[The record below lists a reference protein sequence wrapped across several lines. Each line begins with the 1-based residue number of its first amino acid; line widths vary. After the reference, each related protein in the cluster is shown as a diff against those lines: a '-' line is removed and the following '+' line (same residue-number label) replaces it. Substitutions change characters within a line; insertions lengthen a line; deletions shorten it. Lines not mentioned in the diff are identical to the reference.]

1 MNLEQKKAFVS
12 DIKERFDA
20 APLVILTDFKGTTVD
35 QFNSARRA
43 FEAKGLHFQ
52 VVKNT
57 LCRRALE
64 GSDKAELA
72 ESFSGNVALLFS
84 GEDPV
89 EAAKEFQAQVKA
101 NDKLEIKAGYFEG
114 DLLDGKGVEM
124 VSKLPSREE
133 MLVTVLRTMQEPGR
147 QTLGVLQAPARD
159 LLYLLNNFANKL
171 EGEG

>member
-20 APLVILTDFKGTTVD
+20 APLVILTDFKGTTVEE
-35 QFNSARRA
+35 FNAARRA
-43 FEAKGLHFQ
+43 FEEKGLHFQ

-57 LCRRALE
+57 LCKRALE
-64 GSDKAELA
+64 GSDKAGLA
-72 ESFSGNVALLFS
+72 DSFTGNVALLFS

-89 EAAKEFQAQVKA
+89 DAAKTFGEQAKA
-101 NDKLEIKAGYFEG
+101 NNKLAIKAGYFEG
-114 DLLDGKGVEM
+114 DVLDGKGVEA
-124 VSKLPSREE
+124 VSRLPSREE
-133 MLVTVLRTMQEPGR
+133 MLVTVLRTIQEPGR
-147 QTLGVLQAPARD
+147 RTLGVLQAPARD

>member
-1 MNLEQKKAFVS
+1 
-12 DIKERFDA
+12 
-20 APLVILTDFKGTTVD
+20 
-35 QFNSARRA
+35 
-43 FEAKGLHFQ
+43 
-52 VVKNT
+52 
-57 LCRRALE
+57 
-64 GSDKAELA
+64 
-72 ESFSGNVALLFS
+72 LLFS

-101 NDKLEIKAGYFEG
+101 NDKLSIKAGYFEG

-133 MLVTVLRTMQEPGR
+133 MLVTVLRTIQEPGR